1 MSHRTQLTPYKP
13 VENLFRLRPLVA
25 CMRVIIAGGLFAGP
39 VAQVYADLPVP
50 AGYANLPVPQATWV
64 DSGSANLSSDG
75 TNMQINQH
83 SDKVTLNWQS
93 FNVGKDN
100 AVQFV
105 QPNASSV
112 ALNRIYDSNPSQILG
127 HITANGQIYLVNQN
141 GFVFGNGSVVD
152 TNTLVASALNISAES
167 LNTGIASEFNI
178 HQKAA
183 LGTPGQQLGSDKAI
197 TVEAGAKIHAGQN
210 GSIILAAPTVENSG
224 SISADQGGQILL
236 VASKDTVYLQPASSS
251 SPFAGLLV
259 EVGTGGKVNNNA
271 GGDVS
276 VRQGNVTLAG
286 FAVNQSG
293 RLSATTSVNVNG
305 SIRLLAGEVGVPGT
319 YDLTTAQT
327 QTVRNPGAVNE
338 EDSTV
343 TFGQNS
349 SVTVLADADGG
360 SAIDSQAQE
369 QSYVE
374 AHAAKI
380 DMQSGSSIVATSGQV
395 NLTATT
401 NSDPLDPLYLKNPN
415 VTGFRGRI
423 DLESGSRIDVS
434 GTKNVQVA
442 MARNVANVSVQ
453 SFNLR
458 DAPYQRGG
466 VLQGQT
472 VQVDIRNLPTIV
484 DASSALASIK
494 RGIDER
500 LGTGGI
506 INLVTAGDT
515 VVNSGAVI
523 DISGGSVSYQS
534 GYINTTQLLTST
546 GRIVDIGK
554 ADPNLQYTSIFGVVT
569 ELHQKWGVTTTWN
582 ILDQIGAG
590 RFEQGYTEGKAG
602 GALNIASPLT
612 LWDGQLIAGSVSGIN
627 QRSQPVSGGSLT
639 FNKDDIFDQAHAF
652 LSSQNVSF
660 QTGQQ
665 LVNIGI
671 DGKFPKKPNSQQY
684 SDLVLSTALVNQSGI
699 SNLTVKTASNPGNP
713 TGGNVTVAKDAALSM
728 PVLSNFNIEASNIDM
743 QGSLY
748 TAGGAITLKSI
759 DTGTVDLSGQLNSG
773 QLNVAASS
781 VLDVSGRW
789 VNDFKSGI
797 TSALNTPVVINAG
810 TVSLNADHALNFDKG
825 AFIKADGGAWL
836 GLTGRKLT
844 DGKAGSIG
852 FVAGTSLFEGSLHA
866 DGGLSAYGLSQGGS
880 LTLSSAKI
888 DVVDPIKSFVDPI
901 NSFKVLIN
909 NLTDNQIA
917 QINTSLNE
925 TGVVNHKLSKEELIN
940 YINAFWKKKEELIGT
955 FAKNNDTNQ
964 FNQLVQSAVNDVYKI
979 IDPSALALAVVNG
992 HFAID
997 PKSGFSTV
1005 NLVSNQQN
1013 ITVKANT
1020 DLTLITQNRV
1030 LATNYRDQASSS
1042 SIAGFSQVTTLPEN
1056 LRKPVT
1062 LSLTGQAGSLDPAA
1076 SLTEQAAVSLET
1088 GSQIHVDKAST
1099 VNLTSE
1105 NIGKGMYING
1115 LIDAPAGNINLTLD
1129 VMAGDPGRHYDG
1141 SQAIWLGS
1149 HANLNTQGTALFKPV
1164 DGLGRIGGSVLNGG
1178 NVTIKADRGYVVVE
1192 QGSKID
1198 VSGTSASLDLPMSKS
1213 AGPGLRYSSQVIGS
1227 DAGKISITA
1236 AEGIALD
1243 GTLNAKTGSATNRG
1257 GSLYLTLDRKQRSEP
1272 QNAVFPVNS
1281 LQFNVVQDA
1290 QVSLPAKAQF
1300 GSNLDSMNGQA
1311 TVSSKQITQA
1321 GVDQLHLTVPLQMD
1335 PIISLPRPLQGVIQ
1349 FMGDVNLNTASSM
1362 VFDTQ
1367 TIGWSGLKNG
1377 PLTGA
1382 VNLNTAYLQLGSST
1396 FNSNTLNN
1404 INLTSA
1410 LGGGKL
1416 TTNAMWT
1423 QLEGASL
1430 MTGFNE
1436 INLNS
1441 VHDLRV
1447 VGVQALP
1454 TDRTFTGILST
1465 AANLNLN
1472 ASQIYPTTLS
1482 NYSIAVT
1489 NPAGQL
1495 TISGSNTDTTPLSA
1509 GGTLTLNAPVINQN
1523 GVLKAPLGTI
1533 ELNAATSL
1541 SFGSGSFTS
1550 VSADNKT
1557 IPFGI
1562 IANNVWEYPLGGNSN
1577 LVFNQLPDN
1586 LPIGQ
1591 KQMVFTSPDIQFKKG
1606 SVVDVSGGGDLQAVQ
1621 FQPGSGGSYDYLQPG
1636 SLSYNKGAFA
1646 IMPALGSSLA
1656 PFDSSLTTGIA
1667 YNAQATVYLNGT
1679 GNLPAGEYTVLPTRY
1694 ALLPGAYLVTPQANT
1709 QDQQITTYT
1718 TAGLPVVSGY
1728 NMLAGTST
1736 QDSRTGGFLIETSAQ
1751 VQKHSAYDIQSANGF
1766 FAQQAATNQTA
1777 VPLLPVDSGQISID
1791 ASTRLVLDGQF
1802 KVAAP
1807 NGRGSRMDISAKNQ
1821 NIEVV
1826 TSLASIPTPGTL
1838 QLLDQNLSQLHVDSL
1853 FLGGNRQF
1861 DNVTG
1866 NTNLNVTADK
1876 VTFDSK
1882 VQVQTLDLVA
1892 AAKSKVEVMSGATIT
1907 SSGTVNTGDSIFNLT
1922 GDSALLRVSA
1932 DKQVTVNHLS
1942 SGTTGSLLLIDQG
1955 AVLSASKSMLLDAGS
1970 TVLNGDIVMHGGSLS
1985 LSANAINIGDVPS
1998 GLAGN
2003 ALNLTSQQLTKL
2015 SVDELA
2021 LNSRDNVGFYGN
2033 VGQLDSSGSLVP
2045 LKFNSLVV
2053 HAAGLSG
2060 FGGSGQSARLEAN
2073 NLVLA
2078 NPLNAVSTTTGT
2090 GLGSLDLLAANFTQG
2105 AGNFA
2110 FNGFS
2115 KVNLTV
2121 NNGFVADGKSVL
2133 TVAGDLNLNAGYL
2146 TTTGGSS
2153 FTLDDSGHALQIN
2166 GNGSSFSPVASV
2178 FGGAMEFI
2186 ADTVGFNAN
2195 ALLASGAL
2203 SLHALSGDVTVSS
2216 AANIDLAGR
2225 ARAFA
2230 DTLDYTPGGK
2240 FTAIADNGAVA
2251 LAAGSQLDLSTGG
2264 GSAAGG
2270 KLVLNAPKQNV
2281 TLDGQI
2287 KATGGSALFD
2297 VSTFSAASSFDSLMA
2312 VLKTAGIADSIY
2324 FRSRDASIIDAAST
2338 AINANNI
2345 TLVADKGAVDI
2356 LGQLNANGAAQG
2368 GNINVYAGDK
2378 ITLEASSQLTAT
2390 GAKGGKVMLSSVDSN
2405 SGIELKGGS
2414 LVDVSGS
2421 SAGNGGDVTLR
2432 VLRTGNGINIQPIA
2446 GTVTGAS
2453 NFYAEGVKK
2462 YANADFGT
2470 LGQINANDIAM
2481 INADTAAY
2489 MTTANMANV
2498 AGLGNG
2504 IRLRP
2509 GVEIDYKG
2517 DLTNPDLSLANA
2529 WDFSTQRF
2537 GTNLDIPGTLLI
2549 TSTGKLNMDNSLT
2562 DGFNGNQ
2569 LQNGNSWSFQLV
2581 SGADQTSADKLATV
2595 DLTSAEI
2602 LANSTAKDLTIGTGV
2617 SIHTGT
2623 GDIKLASGG
2632 NVVLTDQTSTV
2643 YNAGRQDINPYG
2655 SLANHRHP
2663 AGEYPIAG
2671 GDLVIRAGGNITGAV
2686 SNQFLAS
2693 WLTSQGNH
2701 KNSRAT
2707 LSTLTAWAVDAS
2719 QFQQNIGSF
2728 GGGIVDIAA
2737 AGNINDLSVMMPTT
2751 GKQLGNDFV
2760 NYANNALQIQ
2770 GGGQMRVNAGGDIS
2784 GGAYFLGKGDGI
2796 ITAGGEIKGS
2806 SSTDPNAFIAGP
2818 QLVMSGNQSDPVGGN
2833 SNLTLN
2839 AGTGVKI
2846 AAVSDAMVLNNL
2858 NSSTPKP
2865 KFFSYT
2871 DKSILALKSLSGDIH
2886 LNSDTS
2892 VVTNILGIT
2901 NPLEQQ
2907 LTTVYPAS
2915 LDVTAF
2921 GGSVKLDSS
2930 IILFPSAVSNMNVL
2944 AKQDISS
2951 GTCAAGAGQCSIIMS
2966 DANPALLPNANSTIN
2981 VNTDPVLIDA
2991 AYIFNYTQTID
3002 GSGFIGGGSTYS
3014 NSHAQSPIHTGDKV
3028 PARLVTQTGD
3038 ISSVNIILPKQSI
3051 IQAGRDLINN
3061 PMQIQQIN
3069 QADSSII
3076 AAGRDLIFTQV
3087 LDRNG
3092 APTPGS
3098 KLNQIVIN
3106 GPGNTLVKTGRNLN
3120 LGASGGLITVG
3131 NLFNPNLPSS
3141 GASLDVLVG
3150 LNAGTPNYSAF
3161 IDKYLL
3167 KNPLYVDQLGKVET
3181 LITPF
3186 MRQRSGNA
3194 LLSDADAL
3202 KAFGALAGD
3211 QTLPV
3216 QPQLNAILT
3225 GVFFNELKIA
3235 GSASAADKAVGNKGG
3250 FAAIDTLFPGN
3261 QWQGDLTLFFSTLQT
3276 IAGGDINLMV
3286 PGGQVNA
3293 GLSVAPDSV
3302 KTADQLGITVQ
3313 GQGQINAFVKNDF
3326 LVNTSRVFTLGG
3338 GDVLIWSSEGNIDA
3352 GKGAKSAL
3360 SVKLIKPQ
3368 FNPVTNS
3375 YTSPKVTITNG
3386 SGIRAASSGDVAPGN
3401 VFLFAPQGVVNAGEA
3416 GIGGTNVTIS
3426 ATAVLGANNI
3436 QVGGVSTG
3444 VPVASTGSLAAGLTG
3459 TSNLGANVS
3468 QVAQAVTGVN
3478 DSGSTANKNAAL
3490 GMFSVEVLGFGD

>member
-197 TVEAGAKIHAGQN
+197 KVEAGAKIHAGQN

-224 SISADQGGQILL
+224 SISVDQGGQILL

-259 EVGTGGKVNNNA
+259 EVGTGGKVTNNA

-305 SIRLLAGEVGVPGT
+305 SIRLMAGEVGVPT
-319 YDLTTAQT
+319 TNATNDLTTAQT
-327 QTVRNPGAVNE
+327 QTVRPGDLNDGLGTE
-338 EDSTV
+338 SQV

-349 SVTVLADADGG
+349 SVTVLADANGG
-360 SAIDSQAQE
+360 SAIDSQAQQ

-380 DMQSGSSIVATSGQV
+380 DMQSGSSIVATSSQV

-401 NSDPLDPLYLKNPN
+401 NPDPLDPLYLKNPN
-415 VTGFRGRI
+415 FTGFRGRI

-484 DASSALASIK
+484 DASSAMASIK

-506 INLVTAGDT
+506 INLVTAGDA

-602 GALNIASPLT
+602 GALNIVSPLT

-639 FNKDDIFDQAHAF
+639 FNKDDIFDLAHSF

-836 GLTGRKLT
+836 GLTGRRLT
-844 DGKAGSIG
+844 DGKAGNIG
-852 FVAGTSLFEGSLHA
+852 FVAGTSLIEGSLHA
-866 DGGLSAYGLSQGGS
+866 DGGLSAYSLSQGGS
-880 LTLSSAKI
+880 LSLTTNKI
-888 DVVDPIKSFVDPI
+888 NIGAQAAEA
-901 NSFKVLIN
+901 NAL
-909 NLTDNQIA
+909 NLGVTNGGLDIA
-917 QINTSLNE
+917 A
-925 TGVVNHKLSKEELIN
+925 
-940 YINAFWKKKEELIGT
+940 NAG
-955 FAKNNDTNQ
+955 
-964 FNQLVQSAVNDVYKI
+964 FN
-979 IDPSALALAVVNG
+979 
-992 HFAID
+992 
-997 PKSGFSTV
+997 TV

-1020 DLTLITQNRV
+1020 DLSLISQNKV

-1105 NIGKGMYING
+1105 NIGKGMYIDG
-1115 LIDAPAGNINLTLD
+1115 LIDAPAGNINLILD
-1129 VMAGDPGRHYDG
+1129 VKAGDPGRHYDG

-1149 HANLNTQGTALFKPV
+1149 HAYLNTQGTALFKPV

-1178 NVTIKADRGYVVVE
+1178 NVSIKADRGYVVVE

-1198 VSGTSASLDLPMSKS
+1198 VSGTSASLDLPMSNFT
-1213 AGPGLRYSSQVIGS
+1213 GPGLRYSSQVIGS

-1290 QVSLPAKAQF
+1290 QASLPAKAQF

-1321 GVDQLHLTVPLQMD
+1321 GVDQLHLTVPLQTD

-1349 FMGDVNLNTASSM
+1349 FMGDVNLNAASSM

-1367 TIGWSGLKNG
+1367 IIGWSGLKNG

-1509 GGTLTLNAPVINQN
+1509 GGALTLNAPVINQN

-1541 SFGSGSFTS
+1541 SFGNGSFTS

-1591 KQMVFTSPDIQFKKG
+1591 KQLVFTSPDIQFKKG

-1646 IMPALGSSLA
+1646 ILPALGSSLA
-1656 PFDSSLTTGIA
+1656 PFDSSLTTSIA
-1667 YNAQATVYLNGT
+1667 YNALATVYLNGT

-1728 NMLAGTST
+1728 NMLAGTAT
-1736 QDSRTGGFLIETSAQ
+1736 QDSRTNGFLIETSAQ

-1766 FAQQAATNQTA
+1766 FAQQQAATNQTA

-1807 NGRGSRMDISAKNQ
+1807 NGRGARMDISAKNQ

-1866 NTNLNVTADK
+1866 NTNLNVTADN
-1876 VTFDSK
+1876 VTFDQG
-1882 VQVQTLDLVA
+1882 VQLQTLDLVA

-1907 SSGTVNTGDSIFNLT
+1907 SSGTVNTGDSVFNLT

-1998 GLAGN
+1998 GLVGN
-2003 ALNLTSQQLTKL
+2003 VLNLTSQQLTKL

-2021 LNSRDNVGFYGN
+2021 LNSRDNVSFYGN
-2033 VGQLDSSGSLVP
+2033 VGQLDSSGNLVP

-2105 AGNFA
+2105 AGNFGL
-2110 FNGFS
+2110 NGFNA
-2115 KVNLTV
+2115 VNLTV
-2121 NNGFVADGKSVL
+2121 NNGFIADGKSVL

-2146 TTTGGSS
+2146 TATGGSS

-2166 GNGSSFSPVASV
+2166 GNDSSFSPVASV
-2178 FGGAMEFI
+2178 FGSAMAFI

-2195 ALLASGAL
+2195 ALLASGTL
-2203 SLHALSGDVTVSS
+2203 SLHALSGDVTVGS

-2225 ARAFA
+2225 ALAFA

-2281 TLDGQI
+2281 TLAGQI
-2287 KATGGSALFD
+2287 KATGGSASFD

-2312 VLKTAGIADSIY
+2312 VLKTAGITDSIY
-2324 FRSRDASIIDAAST
+2324 FRSRDAGIIDAAST

-2356 LGQLNANGAAQG
+2356 FGQLNANGAAQG

-2390 GAKGGKVMLSSVDSN
+2390 GAKGGKVLLSSVDNN

-2432 VLRTGNGINIQPIA
+2432 ALRTNNGISIQPVA

-2462 YANADFGT
+2462 YANAD
-2470 LGQINANDIAM
+2470 IDM
-2481 INADTAAY
+2481 INADTTAY
-2489 MTTANMANV
+2489 MTTANMASV
-2498 AGLGNG
+2498 ASLGNG

-2509 GVEIDYKG
+2509 GVEIDYTG
-2517 DLTNPDLSLANA
+2517 DLTLASA

-2581 SGADQTSADKLATV
+2581 SGADQTSADKFATV
-2595 DLTSAEI
+2595 DLTSAEK

-2632 NVVLTDQTSTV
+2632 NIVLTDHTSTI
-2643 YNAGRQDINPYG
+2643 YNAGRQDMNPYG
-2655 SLANHRHP
+2655 SLAKYRHP

-2671 GDLVIRAGGNITGAV
+2671 GDLVIRAGGDITGAV
-2686 SNQFLAS
+2686 SNQFLAP

-2701 KNSRAT
+2701 KNSRAQ

-2751 GKQLGNDFV
+2751 GKQLGNDFA
-2760 NYANNALQIQ
+2760 NYANNAVQIQ

-2806 SSTDPNAFIAGP
+2806 SSTDPNAFIDGP

-2907 LTTVYPAS
+2907 LSTVYPAS

-2921 GGSVKLDSS
+2921 GGSVKLDSN
-2930 IILFPSAVSNMNVL
+2930 IILFPSAVSNLNVL

-2966 DANPALLPNANSTIN
+2966 DANPAQLPNANSTIN

-3002 GSGFIGGGSTYS
+3002 SSGFIGGGSPYS

-3069 QADSSII
+3069 QGDASII

-3087 LDRNG
+3087 LDRDG

-3167 KNPLYVDQLGKVET
+3167 TNPLYVDQLGKVET

-3186 MRQRSGNA
+3186 MRQRSGNT

-3202 KAFGALAGD
+3202 KAFGALAGE

-3216 QPQLNAILT
+3216 QPQLNTILT

-3235 GSASAADKAVGNKGG
+3235 GSASAADKAVGNKSG

-3261 QWQGDLTLFFSTLQT
+3261 QWQGDLSLFFSTLQT

-3302 KTADQLGITVQ
+3302 KSADQLGITVQ
-3313 GQGQINAFVKNDF
+3313 GQGQINAFVKHDF

-3338 GDVLIWSSEGNIDA
+3338 GDVLIWSSDGNIDA

-3360 SVKLIKPQ
+3360 SVKLIKSQIDPKTGLST
-3368 FNPVTNS
+3368 PA
-3375 YTSPKVTITNG
+3375 KVTITNG

-3468 QVAQAVTGVN
+3468 QVAQATAGLN
-3478 DSGSTANKNAAL
+3478 DGDKNSSKNAAL
-3490 GMFSVEVLGFGD
+3490 GMLSVDVLGFGD